1 VTRVIFARTHR
12 HKSIRNSLSRGGGLL
27 LWLNDLVRDL
37 KYGLRMARNAKLI
50 SIAVVLTLATGI
62 GINSGVFTLIDG
74 LLFRPRTD
82 SDPATFARL
91 YAQYWLRGN
100 SLELGGQFSVAA
112 YQAMQRESKVLQEL
126 AAWRTDGVLIEEEA
140 TRSLALE
147 VSCNFFSV
155 YGLSRPRLGRLFG
168 PDECASASEEQVVV
182 LSDEAWQTRFAAD
195 PHILG
200 KVILL
205 NRQPFTVIGITP
217 NGFAGRLRGP
227 GIWVPYTLQHRLT
240 GNEDIFRAER
250 TPALWL
256 EGRLRP
262 RATREQLAA
271 EANVIAGRVPAF
283 DPDLKQRVLVTS
295 GALIEDPNVRANSFW
310 ILLLIGAGAALLLLV
325 SCASGA
331 VLLLSR
337 AVARRREIA
346 VRISLGA
353 AGRRVLRQLLSE
365 NLLLAAVAGVL
376 GLYLALQIPKAF
388 QKLVPEMPHYAFT
401 LDWHVFDYLAA
412 VTLAAAILAGIAP
425 AAECLR
431 QDVWISLKGQELS
444 LSAVHTRWK
453 LQDLLVVAQVSF
465 SVVLMVTAVM
475 FSRAVL
481 AIFDAEPGFETRHV
495 LAVPLELG
503 PERYDPAQAEA
514 FYRRL
519 QERLAGAPQVD
530 AVATSSISPLV
541 GDDEEGVR
549 LGTGFRLPTQ
559 AAAETRSATVKAVS
573 QNYFATVGIPLLLG
587 RVFRSTPSDENAVVI
602 SQTFA
607 TAFWPAQDPVGREVI
622 APDGKR
628 LRVLGVVRDTYT
640 GYTRQPDGPCIY
652 ILRGTPER
660 GDLVLVHFRGDAGL
674 ISEAVKKIVG
684 VLDPQMLVLSS
695 TLRAQ
700 MEDNAER
707 GWVIGKMLLF
717 VAGVA
722 GFLAL
727 LGIYGAVGYSVTRRT
742 REFGI
747 RAALGAHP
755 RELMKL
761 VFDSGVRPVIAG
773 TFAGAIF
780 ALLFSLI
787 VVNALRRAPLP
798 LNPTSPVSYGLVC
811 ASLIFAALVAMIGHA
826 RRAARIQPLVALR
839 EE

>member
-1 VTRVIFARTHR
+1 
-12 HKSIRNSLSRGGGLL
+12 L
-27 LWLNDLVRDL
+27 LWLDDLVRDL
-37 KYGLRMARNAKLI
+37 RYGFRMARNAKLI
-50 SIAVVLTLATGI
+50 SIAVILTLAIGI
-62 GINSGVFTLIDG
+62 GINTGVFTLING
-74 LLFRPRTD
+74 LVLRPRTD
-82 SDPATFARL
+82 SDPATFSRL

-100 SLELGGQFSVAA
+100 PLELGGQFSVAA
-112 YQAMQRESKVLQEL
+112 YHAIQRESKVLQEL

-140 TRSLALE
+140 TSSLALE

-155 YGLSRPRLGRLFG
+155 YGLTRPSLGRLFG
-168 PDECASASEEQVVV
+168 PDECASASEERVVV
-182 LSDEAWQTRFAAD
+182 LSEEAWRSRFAAD

-217 NGFAGRLRGP
+217 MDFAGRLRGP
-227 GIWVPYTLQHRLT
+227 GIWVPYTMQHRLT

-250 TPALWL
+250 TPTLWL

-262 RATREQLAA
+262 GRTREQLAA
-271 EANVIAGRVPAF
+271 EANVIAGRVPEF

-310 ILLLIGAGAALLLLV
+310 ILLLIGTGAMLLLLV

-337 AVARRREIA
+337 AIARRQEIA

-365 NLLLAAVAGVL
+365 NLLLAAVAGAL

-388 QKLVPEMPHYAFT
+388 QKLAPAMPHYSFT

-412 VTLAAAILAGIAP
+412 ITLAAAIFAGIAP

-431 QDVWISLKGQELS
+431 QDVWISLKGKELS
-444 LSAVHTRWK
+444 LSAVHARWK
-453 LQDLLVVAQVSF
+453 PQDLLVIAQVSF
-465 SVVLMVTAVM
+465 SVVLMVTSVM
-475 FSRAVL
+475 FSRAVVS
-481 AIFDAEPGFETRHV
+481 IFRAEPGFETRHV

-503 PERYDPAQAEA
+503 PERYDPAETEA
-514 FYRRL
+514 FYRSL
-519 QERLAGAPQVD
+519 QERLAGTPLVD
-530 AVATSSISPLV
+530 AVATSSISPLM
-541 GDDEEGVR
+541 GDGEEGVR
-549 LGTGFRLPTQ
+549 LNTEFRLPTQ
-559 AAAETRSATVKAVS
+559 ASGGTHSATVRAVS
-573 QNYFATVGIPLLLG
+573 QNYFATVGIPLVLG
-587 RVFRSTPSDENAVVI
+587 QVFRNTLSDENAVMI
-602 SQTFA
+602 SQSFA
-607 TAFWPAQDPVGREVI
+607 IAFWPAQDPIGREVI

-652 ILRGTPER
+652 MLRTIPAR
-660 GDLVLVHFRGDAGL
+660 GDLVLVRFRGDADP
-674 ISEAVKKIVG
+674 IAAAVKHIARD
-684 VLDPQMLVLSS
+684 LDPQMLVLSS

-700 MEDNAER
+700 MDYNAEQ

-747 RAALGAHP
+747 RAALGANP
-755 RELMKL
+755 RELMRL
-761 VFDSGVRPVIAG
+761 VFNSGLRPVIAG
-773 TFAGAIF
+773 TLAGTIF
-780 ALLFSLI
+780 AVLFSFIL
-787 VVNALRRAPLP
+787 VNALRRAPLP
-798 LNPTSPVSYGLVC
+798 LNPSSPVSYGLVC
-811 ASLIFAALVAMIGHA
+811 ASLVFAALVAMIGHA

>member
-1 VTRVIFARTHR
+1 MH
-12 HKSIRNSLSRGGGLL
+12 
-27 LWLNDLVRDL
+27 WLADLVRDL
-37 KYGLRMARNAKLI
+37 QYGLRMARNAKLI

-62 GINSGVFTLIDG
+62 GINSGLFTLING
-74 LLFRPRTD
+74 LLLRPRTD

-100 SLELGGQFSVAA
+100 PLDLGGQFSVAA
-112 YQAMQRESKVLQEL
+112 YDAMQRESKVLREL

-155 YGLSRPRLGRLFG
+155 YGLTRARLGRLFG
-168 PDECASASEEQVVV
+168 PDECSSPSEEPVVV
-182 LSDEAWQTRFAAD
+182 LSEEAWRNRFAGD

-217 NGFAGRLRGP
+217 MEFAGRLRGP
-227 GIWVPYTLQHRLT
+227 GIWVPYTLQQRLT
-240 GNEDIFRAER
+240 GNADIFRSER

-262 RATREQLAA
+262 RRTREQLAA

-295 GALIEDPNVRANSFW
+295 GALIEDPPVRANSFW
-310 ILLLIGAGAALLLLV
+310 ILLLIGTGAALLLLV

-337 AVARRREIA
+337 AVARRQEIA
-346 VRISLGA
+346 IRISLGA
-353 AGRRVLRQLLSE
+353 AGRRVVRQLLSE
-365 NLLLAAVAGVL
+365 NLLLAAVAGAL

-388 QKLVPEMPHYAFT
+388 QKLVPEMPHYSFT
-401 LDWHVFDYLAA
+401 LDWHVFGYLAA

-514 FYRRL
+514 FYQRL
-519 QERLAGAPQVD
+519 RERLAGTPSVD
-530 AVATSSISPLV
+530 AVATSSTSPLME
-541 GDDEEGVR
+541 DDEEGGR
-549 LGTGFRLPTQ
+549 LGTGYRLPAQ
-559 AAAETRSATVKAVS
+559 VSGDTRSATVRSVS
-573 QNYFATVGIPLLLG
+573 QNYFATVGIPVLLG
-587 RVFRSTPSDENAVVI
+587 RVFRNTPSDENGVMI
-602 SQTFA
+602 SHSFA
-607 TAFWPAQDPVGREVI
+607 IAFWPADDPVGREVI
-622 APDGKR
+622 APDGRR

-640 GYTRQPDGPCIY
+640 GYTRQPDGPGIY
-652 ILRGTPER
+652 MLRSTAQR
-660 GDLVLVHFRGDAGL
+660 GDMVLVRFRGDSNL
-674 ISEAVKKIVG
+674 IAAAVKKVVG
-684 VLDPQMLVLSS
+684 ELDPQMLVLSS

-707 GWVIGKMLLF
+707 GWLIGKMLLF

-747 RAALGAHP
+747 RAALGANP
-755 RELMKL
+755 RELMRL
-761 VFDSGVRPVIAG
+761 VFNSGVRPVIAG
-773 TFAGAIF
+773 TMAGTVF
-780 ALLFSLI
+780 ALLSSFIL
-787 VVNALRRAPLP
+787 VNALRRVPLP
-798 LNPTSPVSYGLVC
+798 LSATSPVSYGLVG
-811 ASLIFAALVAMIGHA
+811 ASLICSALIAMIGHA
-826 RRAARIQPLVALR
+826 RRAARIEPLAALR

>member
-1 VTRVIFARTHR
+1 
-12 HKSIRNSLSRGGGLL
+12 L
-27 LWLNDLVRDL
+27 LWLDDLVRDL
-37 KYGLRMARNAKLI
+37 RYGFRMARNAKLI
-50 SIAVVLTLATGI
+50 SIAVILTLAIGI
-62 GINSGVFTLIDG
+62 GINTGVFTLING
-74 LLFRPRTD
+74 LMLRPRTD
-82 SDPATFARL
+82 SDPATFSRL

-100 SLELGGQFSVAA
+100 PLELGGQFSAAA
-112 YQAMQRESKVLQEL
+112 YHAIQRESKVLQEL

-140 TRSLALE
+140 TSSLALE
-147 VSCNFFSV
+147 VSCNFFAV
-155 YGLSRPRLGRLFG
+155 YGLTRPSLGRLFG
-168 PDECASASEEQVVV
+168 PDECASASEERVVV
-182 LSDEAWQTRFAAD
+182 LAEEAWRSRFAAD

-217 NGFAGRLRGP
+217 VDFAGRLRGP
-227 GIWVPYTLQHRLT
+227 GIWVPYTMQHRLT

-250 TPALWL
+250 TPTLRL

-262 RATREQLAA
+262 GRTREQLAA
-271 EANVIAGRVPAF
+271 DANVIAGRVPAF

-310 ILLLIGAGAALLLLV
+310 ILLLIGTGATLLLV

-337 AVARRREIA
+337 AIARRQEIA

-365 NLLLAAVAGVL
+365 NLLLAAVAGAL

-388 QKLVPEMPHYAFT
+388 QKLAPAMPHYSFT

-412 VTLAAAILAGIAP
+412 ITLAAAIFAGIAP

-431 QDVWISLKGQELS
+431 QDVWISLKGKELS
-444 LSAVHTRWK
+444 LSAVHARWK
-453 LQDLLVVAQVSF
+453 PQDLLVIAQVSF
-465 SVVLMVTAVM
+465 SVVLMVTSVM
-475 FSRAVL
+475 FSRAVVS
-481 AIFDAEPGFETRHV
+481 IFRAEPGFETRHV

-503 PERYDPAQAEA
+503 PERYDPAETEA
-514 FYRRL
+514 FYRSL
-519 QERLAGAPQVD
+519 QERLAGTPLVD
-530 AVATSSISPLV
+530 AVATSSISPLM
-541 GDDEEGVR
+541 GDGEEGVR
-549 LGTGFRLPTQ
+549 LNTEFRLPTQ
-559 AAAETRSATVKAVS
+559 ASGGTHSATVRAVS
-573 QNYFATVGIPLLLG
+573 QNYFATVGIPLVLG
-587 RVFRSTPSDENAVVI
+587 QVFRNTLSDENAVMT
-602 SQTFA
+602 SQSFA
-607 TAFWPAQDPVGREVI
+607 TAFWPAQDPIGREVI

-652 ILRGTPER
+652 MLRTIPAR
-660 GDLVLVHFRGDAGL
+660 GDLVLVRFRGDADP
-674 ISEAVKKIVG
+674 IAAAVKHIARD
-684 VLDPQMLVLSS
+684 LDPQMLVLSS

-700 MEDNAER
+700 MDYNAEQ

-722 GFLAL
+722 GLLAL

-747 RAALGAHP
+747 RAALGANP
-755 RELMKL
+755 RELMRL
-761 VFDSGVRPVIAG
+761 VFNSGLRPVIAG
-773 TFAGAIF
+773 TLAGTIF
-780 ALLFSLI
+780 AVLFSFIL
-787 VVNALRRAPLP
+787 VNALRRAPLP

-811 ASLIFAALVAMIGHA
+811 ASLVFAALVAMIGHA

>member
-1 VTRVIFARTHR
+1 M
-12 HKSIRNSLSRGGGLL
+12 
-27 LWLNDLVRDL
+27 LWLDDLVRDL
-37 KYGLRMARNAKLI
+37 RYGFRMARNAKLI
-50 SIAVVLTLATGI
+50 SIAVILTLAIGI
-62 GINSGVFTLIDG
+62 GINTGVFTLING

-82 SDPATFARL
+82 SDPAIFARL

-100 SLELGGQFSVAA
+100 SLQLGGQFSAAA
-112 YQAMQRESKVLQEL
+112 YHAIQRESKVLQEL
-126 AAWRTDGVLIEEEA
+126 AAWRTDGVLIEEDA

-155 YGLSRPRLGRLFG
+155 YGLTQPSLGRLLG
-168 PDECASASEEQVVV
+168 PDECAPSSEERVVV
-182 LSDEAWQTRFAAD
+182 LSEEAWRSRFAAD

-217 NGFAGRLRGP
+217 MGFAGRLRGT
-227 GIWVPYTLQHRLT
+227 GIWVPYTMQHRLT

-256 EGRLRP
+256 EGRLHP
-262 RATREQLAA
+262 GCTREQLAA

-283 DPDLKQRVLVTS
+283 DPDLKQRVLVTN
-295 GALIEDPNVRANSFW
+295 GALIEDPNVRVNSFW
-310 ILLLIGAGAALLLLV
+310 LLLLIGTGATLLLLV

-337 AVARRREIA
+337 AIARRQEIA

-353 AGRRVLRQLLSE
+353 PGRRVLRQLLSE
-365 NLLLAAVAGVL
+365 NLLLAAVAGAL
-376 GLYLALQIPKAF
+376 GLYLASQIPKAF
-388 QKLVPEMPHYAFT
+388 QKLVPTMPHYSFT

-412 VTLAAAILAGIAP
+412 ITLAAAIFAGIAP

-431 QDVWISLKGQELS
+431 QDVWTSLKGKELS
-444 LSAVHTRWK
+444 LTAVHARWK
-453 LQDLLVVAQVSF
+453 PQDLLVIAQVSF
-465 SVVLMVTAVM
+465 SMVLMVTSVM

-481 AIFDAEPGFETRHV
+481 SIFRAEPGFETRQV

-503 PERYDPAQAEA
+503 PERFDAAETEA
-514 FYRRL
+514 FYRSF
-519 QERLAGAPQVD
+519 QERLARTPLVD
-530 AVATSSISPLV
+530 AVATSSISPLM
-541 GDDEEGVR
+541 GDGEEGVR
-549 LGTGFRLPTQ
+549 FNTEFRLPTQ
-559 AAAETRSATVKAVS
+559 APGGTHSATVRAVS
-573 QNYFATVGIPLLLG
+573 QNYFATVGIPLVLG
-587 RVFRSTPSDENAVVI
+587 RVFRNTPSDENAVMI

-607 TAFWPAQDPVGREVI
+607 TAFWPAQDPIGREVI

-652 ILRGTPER
+652 MLRTIPAR
-660 GDLVLVHFRGDAGL
+660 GDLVLVRFRGDADP
-674 ISEAVKKIVG
+674 IAAAVKLIVRD
-684 VLDPQMLVLSS
+684 LDPQMLVLSS

-700 MEDNAER
+700 MDYNAEQ

-747 RAALGAHP
+747 RAALGANP
-755 RELMKL
+755 RGLMRL
-761 VFDSGVRPVIAG
+761 VFNSGVRPVIAG
-773 TFAGAIF
+773 ALAGTIF
-780 ALLFSLI
+780 ALLFSL
-787 VVNALRRAPLP
+787 VLVRALRRAPLP

-811 ASLIFAALVAMIGHA
+811 ASLILAALVAMIGHA

>member
-1 VTRVIFARTHR
+1 MH
-12 HKSIRNSLSRGGGLL
+12 
-27 LWLNDLVRDL
+27 WLGDLVRDL

-62 GINSGVFTLIDG
+62 GINSGVFTLING
-74 LLFRPRTD
+74 LLLRPRTD
-82 SDPATFARL
+82 YDPASFARL

-112 YQAMQRESKVLQEL
+112 YGAIQRESKAMQEL

-168 PDECASASEEQVVV
+168 PDECASPSEEPVVV
-182 LSDEAWQTRFAAD
+182 LSEEAWRSRFATD

-217 NGFAGRLRGP
+217 MDFAGRLRGP

-256 EGRLRP
+256 EGRLGP
-262 RATREQLAA
+262 RGTREQLAA
-271 EANVIAGRVPAF
+271 EASVITGRVPAF
-283 DPDLKQRVLVTS
+283 DPDVKQRVLVTS
-295 GALIEDPNVRANSFW
+295 GALIEDPNVRANAFW
-310 ILLLIGAGAALLLLV
+310 ILLLIGTGAALLLLV

-337 AVARRREIA
+337 AVARRQEIA

-365 NLLLAAVAGVL
+365 NLLLGAVAGAL

-388 QKLVPEMPHYAFT
+388 QKLVPEIPHYSFT
-401 LDWHVFDYLAA
+401 LDWHLFGYLAA

-431 QDVWISLKGQELS
+431 QDVWISLKGRELS
-444 LSAVHTRWK
+444 VSAVHTRWK

-481 AIFDAEPGFETRHV
+481 SIFNAEPGFETRQV

-503 PERYDPAQAEA
+503 PERYDSAQTEA

-519 QERLAGAPQVD
+519 HERLAGTSQVD
-530 AVATSSISPLV
+530 AVATSSISPLI

-549 LGTGFRLPTQ
+549 LGTGFRLPKE
-559 AAAETRSATVKAVS
+559 ASGETHGATVRAVS

-587 RVFRSTPSDENAVVI
+587 RVFRNTPSDENAVMI
-602 SQTFA
+602 SQSLA
-607 TAFWPAQDPVGREVI
+607 TAFWPADDPVGREII
-622 APDGKR
+622 APDGRR

-640 GYTRQPDGPCIY
+640 GYTRQPDGPSIY
-652 ILRGTPER
+652 MLRTTPER
-660 GDLVLVHFRGDAGL
+660 GDLVLVHFRGDAG
-674 ISEAVKKIVG
+674 IIAAVVKKVVG
-684 VLDPQMLVLSS
+684 DLDPQMLVLSS

-722 GFLAL
+722 GLLAL

-747 RAALGAHP
+747 RAALGASP
-755 RELMKL
+755 RELMRL

-773 TFAGAIF
+773 TLAGAVF
-780 ALLFSLI
+780 ALLFSFIL
-787 VVNALRRAPLP
+787 VNALRRVPLP
-798 LNPTSPVSYGLVC
+798 LSATSPVSYGLVC
-811 ASLIFAALVAMIGHA
+811 ASLIFSALVAMIGHA
-826 RRAARIQPLVALR
+826 RRAACIQPLVALR

>member
-1 VTRVIFARTHR
+1 
-12 HKSIRNSLSRGGGLL
+12 
-27 LWLNDLVRDL
+27 
-37 KYGLRMARNAKLI
+37 MARNAKLI
-50 SIAVVLTLATGI
+50 SIAVILTLAIGI
-62 GINSGVFTLIDG
+62 GINSGVFTLING
-74 LLFRPRTD
+74 LVLRPRTD
-82 SDPATFARL
+82 SDPATFSRL

-100 SLELGGQFSVAA
+100 PLELGGQFSVAA
-112 YQAMQRESKVLQEL
+112 YHAIQRESKVLQEL

-140 TRSLALE
+140 TSSLALE
-147 VSCNFFSV
+147 VSCNFFAV
-155 YGLSRPRLGRLFG
+155 YGLTRPSLGRLFG
-168 PDECASASEEQVVV
+168 PDECASASEERVVV
-182 LSDEAWQTRFAAD
+182 LSEEAWRSRFAAD

-217 NGFAGRLRGP
+217 VDFAGRLRGP
-227 GIWVPYTLQHRLT
+227 GIWVPYTMQHRLT

-250 TPALWL
+250 TPTLWL

-262 RATREQLAA
+262 GRTREQLAA

-310 ILLLIGAGAALLLLV
+310 ILLLIGTGATLLLV

-337 AVARRREIA
+337 AIARRQEIA

-365 NLLLAAVAGVL
+365 NLLLAAVAGAL

-388 QKLVPEMPHYAFT
+388 QKLAPAMPHYSFT

-412 VTLAAAILAGIAP
+412 ITLAAAIFAGIAP

-431 QDVWISLKGQELS
+431 QDVWISLKGKELS
-444 LSAVHTRWK
+444 LSAVHARWK
-453 LQDLLVVAQVSF
+453 PQDLLVIAQVSF
-465 SVVLMVTAVM
+465 SVVLMVTSVM
-475 FSRAVL
+475 FSRAVVS
-481 AIFDAEPGFETRHV
+481 IFRAEPGFETRHV

-503 PERYDPAQAEA
+503 PERYDPAETEA
-514 FYRRL
+514 FYRSL
-519 QERLAGAPQVD
+519 QERLAGTPLVD
-530 AVATSSISPLV
+530 AVATSSISPLM
-541 GDDEEGVR
+541 GDGEEGVR
-549 LGTGFRLPTQ
+549 LNTEFRLPTQ
-559 AAAETRSATVKAVS
+559 ASGGTHSATVRAVS
-573 QNYFATVGIPLLLG
+573 QNYFATVGIPLVLG
-587 RVFRSTPSDENAVVI
+587 QVFRNTLSDENAVMT
-602 SQTFA
+602 SQSFA
-607 TAFWPAQDPVGREVI
+607 TAFWPAQDPIGREVI
-622 APDGKR
+622 APDGKH

-652 ILRGTPER
+652 MLRTIPAR
-660 GDLVLVHFRGDAGL
+660 GDLVLVRFRGDADP
-674 ISEAVKKIVG
+674 IAAAVKHIARD
-684 VLDPQMLVLSS
+684 LDPQMLVLSS

-700 MEDNAER
+700 MDYNAEQ

-722 GFLAL
+722 GLLAL

-747 RAALGAHP
+747 RAALGANP
-755 RELMKL
+755 RELMRL
-761 VFDSGVRPVIAG
+761 VFNSGLRPVIAG
-773 TFAGAIF
+773 TLAGTIF
-780 ALLFSLI
+780 AVLFSFIL
-787 VVNALRRAPLP
+787 VNALRRAPLP

-811 ASLIFAALVAMIGHA
+811 ASLVFAALVAMIGHA

>member
-1 VTRVIFARTHR
+1 M
-12 HKSIRNSLSRGGGLL
+12 
-27 LWLNDLVRDL
+27 LWLDDLVRDL
-37 KYGLRMARNAKLI
+37 RYGFRMARNAKLI
-50 SIAVVLTLATGI
+50 SIAVILTLAIGI
-62 GINSGVFTLIDG
+62 GINTGVFTLING
-74 LLFRPRTD
+74 LMLRPRTD
-82 SDPATFARL
+82 SDPATFSRL

-100 SLELGGQFSVAA
+100 PLELGGQFSVAA
-112 YQAMQRESKVLQEL
+112 YHAIQRESKVLQEL

-140 TRSLALE
+140 TSSLALE

-155 YGLSRPRLGRLFG
+155 YGLTRPSLGRLFG
-168 PDECASASEEQVVV
+168 PDECASASEERVVV
-182 LSDEAWQTRFAAD
+182 LSEETWRSRFAAD

-200 KVILL
+200 KVLLL

-217 NGFAGRLRGP
+217 MDFAGRLRGP
-227 GIWVPYTLQHRLT
+227 GIWVPFAMQHRLT

-250 TPALWL
+250 TPTLWL

-262 RATREQLAA
+262 GRTREQLTA
-271 EANVIAGRVPAF
+271 EANVIAGRVPSF

-310 ILLLIGAGAALLLLV
+310 ILLLIGTGATLLLLV

-337 AVARRREIA
+337 AIARRQEIA

-353 AGRRVLRQLLSE
+353 GGRRVLRQLLSE
-365 NLLLAAVAGVL
+365 NLLLAAVAGAL

-388 QKLVPEMPHYAFT
+388 QKLAPAMPHYSFT

-412 VTLAAAILAGIAP
+412 ITLAAAIFAGIAP

-431 QDVWISLKGQELS
+431 QDVWISLKGKELS
-444 LSAVHTRWK
+444 LSAVHARWK
-453 LQDLLVVAQVSF
+453 PQDLLVIAQVSF
-465 SVVLMVTAVM
+465 SVVLMVTSVM
-475 FSRAVL
+475 FSRAVVS
-481 AIFDAEPGFETRHV
+481 IFRAEPGFETRHV

-503 PERYDPAQAEA
+503 PERYDPAETEA
-514 FYRRL
+514 FYRSL
-519 QERLAGAPQVD
+519 QERLAGTPLVD
-530 AVATSSISPLV
+530 AVATSSISPLM
-541 GDDEEGVR
+541 GDGEEGVR
-549 LGTGFRLPTQ
+549 LNTEFRLPTQ
-559 AAAETRSATVKAVS
+559 ASGGTHSATVRAVS
-573 QNYFATVGIPLLLG
+573 QNYFAAVGIPLVLG
-587 RVFRSTPSDENAVVI
+587 QVFRNTLSDENAVMT
-602 SQTFA
+602 SQSFA
-607 TAFWPAQDPVGREVI
+607 TAFWPAQDPIGREVI

-628 LRVLGVVRDTYT
+628 LRVLGVVRVTYT

-652 ILRGTPER
+652 MLRTIPAR
-660 GDLVLVHFRGDAGL
+660 GDLVLVRFRGDADP
-674 ISEAVKKIVG
+674 IAAAVKHIARD
-684 VLDPQMLVLSS
+684 LDPQMLVLSS

-700 MEDNAER
+700 MDYNAEQ

-717 VAGVA
+717 VAGVV
-722 GFLAL
+722 GLLAL

-747 RAALGAHP
+747 RAALGANP
-755 RELMKL
+755 RELMRL
-761 VFDSGVRPVIAG
+761 VFNSGLRPVIAG
-773 TFAGAIF
+773 TLAGTIF
-780 ALLFSLI
+780 AVLFSFIL
-787 VVNALRRAPLP
+787 VNALRRAPLP

-811 ASLIFAALVAMIGHA
+811 ASLVFAALVAMIGHA

>member
-1 VTRVIFARTHR
+1 M
-12 HKSIRNSLSRGGGLL
+12 
-27 LWLNDLVRDL
+27 LWLDDLVRDL
-37 KYGLRMARNAKLI
+37 RYGFRMARNAKLI
-50 SIAVVLTLATGI
+50 SIAVILTLAIGI
-62 GINSGVFTLIDG
+62 GINTGVFTLING
-74 LLFRPRTD
+74 LVLRPRTD
-82 SDPATFARL
+82 SDPATFSRL

-100 SLELGGQFSVAA
+100 PLELGGQFSVAA
-112 YQAMQRESKVLQEL
+112 YHAIQRESKVLQEL

-140 TRSLALE
+140 TSSLALE
-147 VSCNFFSV
+147 VSCNFFAV
-155 YGLSRPRLGRLFG
+155 YGLTRPSLGRLFG
-168 PDECASASEEQVVV
+168 PDECASASEVRVVV
-182 LSDEAWQTRFAAD
+182 LSEEAWRSRFAAD

-217 NGFAGRLRGP
+217 VDFAGRLRGP
-227 GIWVPYTLQHRLT
+227 GIWVPYTMQHRLT

-250 TPALWL
+250 TPTLWL

-262 RATREQLAA
+262 GRTREQLAA

-310 ILLLIGAGAALLLLV
+310 ILLLIGTGATLLLLV

-337 AVARRREIA
+337 AIARRQEIA

-365 NLLLAAVAGVL
+365 NLLLAAVAGGL

-388 QKLVPEMPHYAFT
+388 QKLAPAMPHYSFT

-412 VTLAAAILAGIAP
+412 ITLAAAIFAGIAP

-431 QDVWISLKGQELS
+431 QDVWISLKGKELS
-444 LSAVHTRWK
+444 LSAVHARWK
-453 LQDLLVVAQVSF
+453 PQDLLVIAQVSF
-465 SVVLMVTAVM
+465 SVVLMVTSVM
-475 FSRAVL
+475 FSRAVVS
-481 AIFDAEPGFETRHV
+481 IFRAEPGFETRHV

-503 PERYDPAQAEA
+503 PERYDPAETEA
-514 FYRRL
+514 FYRSL
-519 QERLAGAPQVD
+519 QERLAGTPLVD
-530 AVATSSISPLV
+530 AVATSSISPLM
-541 GDDEEGVR
+541 GDGEEGVR
-549 LGTGFRLPTQ
+549 LNTEFRLPTQ
-559 AAAETRSATVKAVS
+559 ASGGTHSATVRAVS
-573 QNYFATVGIPLLLG
+573 QNYFATVGIPLVLG
-587 RVFRSTPSDENAVVI
+587 QVFRNTLSDENAVMT
-602 SQTFA
+602 SQSFA
-607 TAFWPAQDPVGREVI
+607 TAFWPAQDPIGREVI

-652 ILRGTPER
+652 MLRTIPAR
-660 GDLVLVHFRGDAGL
+660 GDLVLVRFRGDADP
-674 ISEAVKKIVG
+674 IAAAVKHIARD
-684 VLDPQMLVLSS
+684 LDPQMLVLSS

-700 MEDNAER
+700 MDYNAEQ

-722 GFLAL
+722 GLLAL

-747 RAALGAHP
+747 RAALGANP
-755 RELMKL
+755 RELMRL
-761 VFDSGVRPVIAG
+761 VFNSGLRPVIAG
-773 TFAGAIF
+773 TLAGTIF
-780 ALLFSLI
+780 AVLFSFIL
-787 VVNALRRAPLP
+787 VNALRRTPLP

-811 ASLIFAALVAMIGHA
+811 ASLVFAALVAMIGHA
-826 RRAARIQPLVALR
+826 RRTARIQPLVALR